1 MVQYFLAVYLLLL
14 CSKFNGI
21 VGNEF
26 GFYIEHDGSDT
37 ATDFS
42 NEWIIRV
49 DGNEDS
55 ANLLALKNGYENMGE
70 IRGFPNYF
78 LFKKHDHPIAND
90 RSSELHTR
98 SLRDEV
104 RVLWAQ
110 QLFSKNR
117 VKRRP
122 DHVDKA
128 DFDQSHLRRKRQLDD
143 NEEAAFLELVRRSM
157 LVQSLDYTV
166 PIYDV
171 EDPRGIPPRLLKLW
185 EEEEAKSGQ
194 DDELAPN
201 PSSNM
206 FNDEFWDHQ
215 WYMQDTRSRSS
226 LPSINLNVLPVFDM
240 GITGK
245 GIRVCVLDDGLEH
258 THDDLR
264 LNYDPDISYDYN
276 SGSKGDPDPT
286 PKYPSDPNG
295 VPNSHGTRCA
305 GEISMTA
312 NNRKCG
318 VGMAYNSKIGGI
330 RMLDGKI
337 NDQIEG
343 LSLQHAYDKVDIFT
357 ASWGPSDDGKT
368 VEAPGHLAQAA
379 LYKGVTKGRKGRGII
394 YVWAAG
400 NGGMHDDNCNCDG
413 YTSSIYTIS
422 IGSASEQGQFPWYG
436 EKCSSTMASTYSSGA
451 YTDQKIA
458 TTDTN
463 NTCTVGHTGTSAAA
477 PLAAGIIALALEA
490 NPTLTWRDVQHLVV
504 LTSSTK
510 VLEENQ
516 GWQVNGAGLKYNS
529 RFGFGVMDAYQF
541 VRTAM
546 NWTLVP
552 EAVSQDFDCLPM
564 TSQNLETNHPIE
576 ITFEVP
582 ESAQVRF
589 LEHVEV
595 SLSIQYPV
603 RGVLQIALI
612 SPSGSISQLLTL
624 RPEDKSDAGF
634 KKWKFMSV
642 HFWGENPWGSW
653 KLYIVDKVSKEA
665 LSGTV
670 SKPKLRLYGS
680 KSAPL
685 AMNDLER
692 SPRTRKMET
701 LNRSKKR
708 KEIPIFINDIF
719 KDDDDTNKNGEE
731 S

>member
-1 MVQYFLAVYLLLL
+1 MHFFQ
-14 CSKFNGI
+14 
-21 VGNEF
+21 
-26 GFYIEHDGSDT
+26 
-37 ATDFS
+37 
-42 NEWIIRV
+42 
-49 DGNEDS
+49 
-55 ANLLALKNGYENMGE
+55 
-70 IRGFPNYF
+70 
-78 LFKKHDHPIAND
+78 
-90 RSSELHTR
+90 
-98 SLRDEV
+98 
-104 RVLWAQ
+104 
-110 QLFSKNR
+110 
-117 VKRRP
+117 
-122 DHVDKA
+122 
-128 DFDQSHLRRKRQLDD
+128 
-143 NEEAAFLELVRRSM
+143 
-157 LVQSLDYTV
+157 
-166 PIYDV
+166 
-171 EDPRGIPPRLLKLW
+171 
-185 EEEEAKSGQ
+185 
-194 DDELAPN
+194 
-201 PSSNM
+201 
-206 FNDEFWDHQ
+206 
-215 WYMQDTRSRSS
+215 QDTRSRSS

-451 YTDQKIA
+451 YTDQKI
-458 TTDTN
+458 
-463 NTCTVGHTGTSAAA
+463 VM
-477 PLAAGIIALALEA
+477 
-490 NPTLTWRDVQHLVV
+490 